1 MSLNIENLS
10 ELPMDTLLNLQLRT
24 SARLEQAKQDE
35 HAIRM
40 AILSREEVYAR
51 REGSLSNEIGD
62 YKVTTVARMNRK
74 VNPAEYA
81 EIQEHI
87 PAKLNPFKVET
98 VVKLDIQKLRKLEE
112 IEPELHKYCCRAI
125 EEKPGTVSVKV
136 EDVS

>member
-1 MSLNIENLS
+1 MSEDNNFN
-10 ELPMDTLLNLQLRT
+10 ELPMHDLLHLQLRT
-24 SARLEQAKQDE
+24 EATLERVKQDRD
-35 HAIRM
+35 AIRM
-40 AILSREEVYAR
+40 AILSRENVYAR